1 MRTGL
6 FLVITMLSLSG
17 FAAETPVANF
27 YRSQQSLFPSGQ
39 AKTEDLEAKI
49 LRRDY
54 EPWFR
59 ITWNNKDFEI
69 PGETVITDLQVTKT
83 LVTKEFTEVLEAPQ
97 EGSKKVGKVASKKTL
112 QVIQTK
118 AYWAEVL
125 DPSQNLRGWAPLHS
139 FEAPFS
145 DPGVFITLTDAFLRK
160 SASSTSEIVT
170 TIPRMTRVNSLGIEK
185 SLLKVQYQNHT
196 GYLDL
201 ANLAGRGDFAMWA
214 YHKNKGWLG
223 VSHRENGY
231 LFTVNNLKLPLED
244 FIAFNPYI
252 DRGVISQKLT
262 EDGPS
267 IRSRVTIAN
276 SKAHRWVMSALEG
289 HGAVWWRTEVIEGA
303 RSAPLEKQI
312 TTEQLLKREVTS
324 VAFNDKNQKGLASAK
339 GIFRTD
345 DGKTWSEVSQ
355 FEGKNYPVNIHPD
368 GIWFVGNYRSFD
380 EGKSFETYI
389 KWDKLAQKIQA
400 GINKTPSHLRITSI
414 ESLSHSRIRILV
426 DTGVQ
431 KIKMQAH
438 VLSNEWFLVK

>member
-17 FAAETPVANF
+17 FAAETSVANF
-27 YRSQQSLFPSGQ
+27 YRTQQSLFPSGQ
-39 AKTEDLEAKI
+39 AKVEDLEAKI

-59 ITWNNKDFEI
+59 VTWNNKDFEI

-83 LVTKEFTEVLEAPQ
+83 LVTKEFTELLQAPE
-97 EGSKKVGKVASKKTL
+97 EGSKKIGKVASKKTL
-112 QVIQTK
+112 QVMQTK

-125 DPSQNLRGWAPLHS
+125 DVSQNIRGWAPLHN

-185 SLLKVQYQNHT
+185 SQLKVHYQNHT
-196 GYLDL
+196 GYIDL

-223 VSHRENGY
+223 ISHRENGY
-231 LFTVNNLKLPLED
+231 LFTVNSLKLALED
-244 FIAFNPYI
+244 FIAFNPYT

-262 EDGPS
+262 DEGPS

-289 HGAVWWRTEVIEGA
+289 HGPVWWRTEVIEGA
-303 RSAPLEKQI
+303 KSAPYEKQI

-324 VAFNDKNQKGLASAK
+324 VAFAEKTQKGLASAK

-345 DGKTWSEVSQ
+345 DGKTWTEISQ
-355 FEGKNYPVNIHPD
+355 FEGKNYPVNIHPE
-368 GIWFVGNYRSFD
+368 GMWFVGNYRSFD
-380 EGKSFETYI
+380 EGKSFETFI